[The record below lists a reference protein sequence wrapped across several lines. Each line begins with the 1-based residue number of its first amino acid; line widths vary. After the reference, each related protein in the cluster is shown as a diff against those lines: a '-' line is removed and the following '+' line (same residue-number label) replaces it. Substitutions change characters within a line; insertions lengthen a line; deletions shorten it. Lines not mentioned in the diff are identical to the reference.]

1 MACLQISAAE
11 KGFQGLGMV
20 AKSHLTHCRHCRE
33 LLQTAVRAQG
43 RLGLLVLLYAGKCC
57 KGLGLR
63 VREHEV

>member
-33 LLQTAVRAQG
+33 LLQTAVQAQG
-43 RLGLLVLLYAGKCC
+43 RLGSSCC
-57 KGLGLR
+57 CMLGNAAR
-63 VREHEV
+63 GSASE